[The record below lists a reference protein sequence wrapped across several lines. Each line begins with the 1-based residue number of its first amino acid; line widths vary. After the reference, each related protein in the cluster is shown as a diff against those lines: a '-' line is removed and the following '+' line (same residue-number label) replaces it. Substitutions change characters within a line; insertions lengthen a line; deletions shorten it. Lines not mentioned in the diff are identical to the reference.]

1 MVWLPPAAVSGLLE
15 EATITCPW
23 CWEQIVV
30 LVDTSTG
37 DQQYVEDCQVC
48 CNPIDIT
55 VMCVDDVLQAVEAG
69 RSE

>member
-1 MVWLPPAAVSGLLE
+1 MSGLLD
-15 EATITCPW
+15 EASVTCPW

-37 DQQYVEDCQVC
+37 NQQYVEDCQVC
-48 CNPIDIT
+48 CNPIEIT
-55 VMCVDDVLQAVEAG
+55 VMCDAGILHGVEAG